1 MKKLFYIIILGCMYS
16 CSSGEKHPD
25 GIEDIFVSLEDK
37 SLTIDK
43 PAFETFDYV
52 KLEMTSESVIGD
64 VSKVVIGNERI
75 YVLSLIDP
83 RIFIFS
89 LDGKYINSLKRGNG
103 PGEVL
108 FVSDFEYRNNNL
120 YVLDNYRSIKQYDS
134 DGNYIAEK
142 YKLDSPYFSFTQADD
157 DCLWLFDS
165 NINGKSNHFLYY
177 QSETNSA
184 YGISKPNSIK
194 GKPFVYYN
202 FYNNGIVS
210 LPVCDT
216 IYSIK
221 ADKLNPEYVIHFKGR
236 NFFEM
241 ISEKKDMSDDEFG
254 KINRD
259 KTVYRWIKDVT
270 PYKSGIYF
278 AFNYDKT
285 YFVKHEN
292 RMTEIYTRLVEGL
305 PDINVAAVG
314 YTDNQIVYSLSSM
327 NLLEYKDN
335 NDIPD
340 DDKLKSLYSSIQNEE
355 DNPYLIL
362 VPTK

>member
-165 NINGKSNHFLYY
+165 NINH
-177 QSETNSA
+177 
-184 YGISKPNSIK
+184 
-194 GKPFVYYN
+194 
-202 FYNNGIVS
+202 
-210 LPVCDT
+210 
-216 IYSIK
+216 
-221 ADKLNPEYVIHFKGR
+221 
-236 NFFEM
+236 
-241 ISEKKDMSDDEFG
+241 
-254 KINRD
+254 
-259 KTVYRWIKDVT
+259 
-270 PYKSGIYF
+270 
-278 AFNYDKT
+278 
-285 YFVKHEN
+285 
-292 RMTEIYTRLVEGL
+292 
-305 PDINVAAVG
+305 
-314 YTDNQIVYSLSSM
+314 
-327 NLLEYKDN
+327 
-335 NDIPD
+335 
-340 DDKLKSLYSSIQNEE
+340 
-355 DNPYLIL
+355 
-362 VPTK
+362 

>member
-1 MKKLFYIIILGCMYS
+1 M
-16 CSSGEKHPD
+16 
-25 GIEDIFVSLEDK
+25 EDK
-37 SLTIDK
+37 NLTIDK
-43 PAFETFDYV
+43 PAFEAFDYV

-108 FVSDFEYRNNNL
+108 FVSDFEYRNNICMSL
-120 YVLDNYRSIKQYDS
+120 TTIEV
-134 DGNYIAEK
+134 
-142 YKLDSPYFSFTQADD
+142 
-157 DCLWLFDS
+157 S
-165 NINGKSNHFLYY
+165 NS
-177 QSETNSA
+177 
-184 YGISKPNSIK
+184 
-194 GKPFVYYN
+194 
-202 FYNNGIVS
+202 
-210 LPVCDT
+210 
-216 IYSIK
+216 
-221 ADKLNPEYVIHFKGR
+221 
-236 NFFEM
+236 
-241 ISEKKDMSDDEFG
+241 
-254 KINRD
+254 
-259 KTVYRWIKDVT
+259 
-270 PYKSGIYF
+270 
-278 AFNYDKT
+278 
-285 YFVKHEN
+285 
-292 RMTEIYTRLVEGL
+292 MTEIYTRFVEGL

-355 DNPYLIL
+355 DNPYPIL

>member
-142 YKLDSPYFSFTQADD
+142 YKLDSPYLSFTQVDD

-165 NINGKSNHFLYY
+165 NINGKSNHFLDY
-177 QSETNSA
+177 QSETDSTF
-184 YGISKPNSIK
+184 GISKPNSIK
-194 GKPFVYYN
+194 GNRLYTITFIITVLFPYRFAIQFIQSRLINLIRSMWSISKVET
-202 FYNNGIVS
+202 S
-210 LPVCDT
+210 L
-216 IYSIK
+216 
-221 ADKLNPEYVIHFKGR
+221 R
-236 NFFEM
+236 
-241 ISEKKDMSDDEFG
+241 
-254 KINRD
+254 
-259 KTVYRWIKDVT
+259 
-270 PYKSGIYF
+270 
-278 AFNYDKT
+278 
-285 YFVKHEN
+285 
-292 RMTEIYTRLVEGL
+292 
-305 PDINVAAVG
+305 
-314 YTDNQIVYSLSSM
+314 
-327 NLLEYKDN
+327 
-335 NDIPD
+335 
-340 DDKLKSLYSSIQNEE
+340 
-355 DNPYLIL
+355 
-362 VPTK
+362 